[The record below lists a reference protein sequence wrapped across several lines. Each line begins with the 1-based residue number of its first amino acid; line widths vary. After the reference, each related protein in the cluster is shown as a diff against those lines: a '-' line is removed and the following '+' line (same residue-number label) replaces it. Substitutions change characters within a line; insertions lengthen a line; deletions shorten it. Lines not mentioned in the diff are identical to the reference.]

1 MKYEIEIE
9 DDLLAELHTLAVSM
23 KTDTDT
29 LISAC
34 LKSKLLADDVFE
46 GTIAQSRERQN
57 G

>member
-46 GTIAQSRERQN
+46 GTIARSREKQN